1 MSAKELLD
9 KYSEFL
15 NQTSLDSKFDPSI
28 VPTPVDSDPSI
39 SLPSSQVIDQLLP
52 IIGFFIYL
60 GLRLIG
66 SILTWFNRW
75 RLFRRTKKTGS
86 LHSLYYTMTSS
97 TVSGNFVK
105 IIHNENK
112 LIVKPLDN
120 IFNLIF
126 NLIIQNQT
134 YSRR

>member
-9 KYSEFL
+9 GYSEFL

-28 VPTPVDSDPSI
+28 VPTPVDSNPSI

-105 IIHNENK
+105 IIYNENK
-112 LIVKPLDN
+112 LIVKNP
-120 IFNLIF
+120 
-126 NLIIQNQT
+126 
-134 YSRR
+134 

>member
-1 MSAKELLD
+1 MSAKELLAR
-9 KYSEFL
+9 YSEFL

-28 VPTPVDSDPSI
+28 VPTLVDSDPSI
-39 SLPSSQVIDQLLP
+39 SLPSSQVINQLLP

-75 RLFRRTKKTGS
+75 RLFRRTKKTGF

-105 IIHNENK
+105 IVYIYIMKINLLSK
-112 LIVKPLDN
+112 TLDN
-120 IFNLIF
+120 I
-126 NLIIQNQT
+126 
-134 YSRR
+134 